1 MFLFYVVAV
10 DDSMN
15 LKKPL
20 VFDDNT
26 RSRSRGLI
34 QRCVSAKVVNFISLG
49 GQHQGIYGVPL
60 CDERGHLPC
69 QLLRWLLNYFAYT
82 SWVQKHIAQATY
94 WHDPLHEDKYR
105 MKSSFLADINNER
118 MVNKNYI
125 QRLHSLNKFVMVKFS
140 RDSIVTPL
148 ETSWFGFFK
157 PMSTSIVLPVLP
169 YIKEIG
175 DKLELRRMMDDGKL
189 VFIEVS

>member
-1 MFLFYVVAV
+1 
-10 DDSMN
+10 
-15 LKKPL
+15 
-20 VFDDNT
+20 
-26 RSRSRGLI
+26 
-34 QRCVSAKVVNFISLG
+34 
-49 GQHQGIYGVPL
+49 
-60 CDERGHLPC
+60 
-69 QLLRWLLNYFAYT
+69 
-82 SWVQKHIAQATY
+82 
-94 WHDPLHEDKYR
+94 